1 MCDHEKEICEKN
13 IQQPQ
18 LQLGD
23 DQWESVKW
31 KLENYTSGGF
41 GQNREKTSGM
51 ELKEWLRMDMTV
63 QHMVTII
70 YMNGVRHGEEEPGG
84 KNRWYQ
90 RIIVTLDKDA
100 TGGPLMT
107 SPTEGHVVL
116 LRLVPSISMNLPQPS
131 ELWGRPPDLIWHG
144 G

>member
-70 YMNGVRHGEEEPGG
+70 YEWCETRGRGAGREESVISE
-84 KNRWYQ
+84 
-90 RIIVTLDKDA
+90 DHCDA
-100 TGGPLMT
+100 G
-107 SPTEGHVVL
+107 
-116 LRLVPSISMNLPQPS
+116 
-131 ELWGRPPDLIWHG
+131 
-144 G
+144 